1 MSFSKH
7 YRQNL
12 CPISFRTPSEGRG
25 VIRNII
31 HGRKVE
37 GVEDKEDAMC
47 AITEVVEQA
56 METAFRM
63 GLTLGI
69 EYGQDK
75 INKDCHSK
83 NQNLNKPIARRKGE
97 DFFSW

>member
-12 CPISFRTPSEGRG
+12 CPIHFHTPTKGCK
-25 VIRNII
+25 VIRDVVY
-31 HGRKVE
+31 GRKVE
-37 GVEDKEDAMC
+37 CVEDKEDAVC

-56 METAFRM
+56 METAFHM

-69 EYGQDK
+69 EYGRESK
-75 INKDCHSK
+75 LIKDF
-83 NQNLNKPIARRKGE
+83 P
-97 DFFSW
+97 